1 MCGIIGIISYEKKN
15 TIVQELLEGLMTL
28 QHRGQDSAGIAT
40 EDVIIKKPGLVKYAF
55 SDTNLENLN
64 TQICI
69 GHVRYKTNGVYNNIQ
84 PLHNILPRRV
94 TMCHNGNIIN
104 TDEMKKLLK
113 SKYNVIQNTNSD
125 SEIIL
130 TIFSCRLYEIMVET
144 KEELNQFHIGK
155 VTEFLHENLVGSF
168 SLVII
173 IEDYGLVAV
182 RDKNGTRPLIWGE
195 NDNSA
200 IISSESVTLKHLDY
214 VIIRDVN
221 PGETIILKKNSGE
234 IYHHQ
239 YELSYLKPCLFEYI
253 YFARP
258 DSILDKLAIHKSR
271 IAIGRL
277 LGEKM
282 KDTWNCDDID
292 IIVPVPDTSITFANG
307 IQDVI
312 NKPLREGLIRNRY
325 IDRTFIME
333 NFKMIR
339 TNIRRKLSGI
349 ESVFKNR
356 NVLIVDDSIVRGNTS
371 RHIIEIARNFGA
383 KKIYFGS
390 CAPII
395 SNTNKYGINIPTKNE
410 LISYNRDESDIA
422 EYLGVD
428 YLIYNDLDKI
438 TQKLMEI
445 NSNFDGFETSMFL

>member
-1 MCGIIGIISYEKKN
+1 
-15 TIVQELLEGLMTL
+15 MTL
-28 QHRGQDSAGIAT
+28 QHEDKIVLDSNRRCNY
-40 EDVIIKKPGLVKYAF
+40 KKTSLVKYAF

-84 PLHNILPRRV
+84 PLHNILPEELQ
-94 TMCHNGNIIN
+94 CHNGNIIN

-214 VIIRDVN
+214 VIVRDVN

-234 IYHHQ
+234 IYNHQ
-239 YELSYLKPCLFEYI
+239 YEHSYLKPCLFEYI

-282 KDTWNCDDID
+282 KDTWNCNDID

-356 NVLIVDDSIVRGNTS
+356 NVLIVDDSIVRGNTRDILLKS
-371 RHIIEIARNFGA
+371 
-383 KKIYFGS
+383 KKF
-390 CAPII
+390 
-395 SNTNKYGINIPTKNE
+395 
-410 LISYNRDESDIA
+410 
-422 EYLGVD
+422 
-428 YLIYNDLDKI
+428 
-438 TQKLMEI
+438 
-445 NSNFDGFETSMFL
+445 